1 VERPAHVYRD
11 HIPPSTNAVL
21 GAADLHYLLR
31 GDITFCCT
39 YYLASAVSIMVFKIR
54 PTFGRQDT
62 ASCSSQAQSQAVIE
76 SVVVD
81 DKGTPVIPPANGA
94 TGRAWSEG
102 LDDDAQL
109 GVRKAQATTLTWTKT
124 ALYTT
129 LSW

>member
-1 VERPAHVYRD
+1 
-11 HIPPSTNAVL
+11 
-21 GAADLHYLLR
+21 
-31 GDITFCCT
+31 
-39 YYLASAVSIMVFKIR
+39 MVFKTR

-62 ASCSSQAQSQAVIE
+62 ASCSSHAQSQAVIE

-81 DKGTPVIPPANGA
+81 DKGTPVIPSANGTA
-94 TGRAWSEG
+94 GRAWGEG